1 MIYVHIPFC
10 RSFCSY
16 CSFYSST
23 KTREIPGLLECIS
36 QEWKRDRE
44 LWLNIFRS
52 AELSP
57 GHTLYFGGGTP
68 TVCTARELSAL
79 ITLLRE
85 DMQQAGLEIAELT
98 VEANP
103 GDFTPEYCQAMLE
116 AGVNRLSIGVQSFHD
131 EYLEAMRR
139 RHNGRQ
145 AEDSAR
151 LARRAGFANIS
162 LDLMFGFPGL
172 TAPMWKETLTHAIAL
187 RPEHISAYQ
196 LTLEPSSPWGKR
208 GVLPPEEA
216 CANQY
221 AMLQEILHHAGYIQ
235 YEVSGFCLPGKESL
249 HNSRYWI
256 RRPYAGL
263 GPSAHSFNGKDRYAN
278 VADLRKYT
286 EGIRRNEPARKYDRL
301 TARDVHNEWVMLSLR
316 TGKGLSL
323 QEMEER
329 EGRPAAKDF
338 LKQIT
343 PLLERG
349 LLIRETNV
357 LRIPSDRMF
366 VSDDIIRDCLLP
378 G

>member
-23 KTREIPGLLECIS
+23 QLRKIPEVLDCIR
-36 QEWKRDRE
+36 QEWIRERDSWME
-44 LWLNIFRS
+44 IWRS
-52 AELSP
+52 GQFPLR
-57 GHTLYFGGGTP
+57 HTVYLGGGTP
-68 TVCTARELSAL
+68 SVCATE
-79 ITLLRE
+79 TLGDLLDLLCTDLKRSGME
-85 DMQQAGLEIAELT
+85 PAEIT
-98 VEANP
+98 VETNP
-103 GDFTPEYCQAMLE
+103 GDLTPDYCRALKE
-116 AGVNRLSIGVQSFHD
+116 LGVNRLSIGVQSFHD
-131 EYLEAMRR
+131 EALTAMKR
-139 RHNGRQ
+139 RHTARQ
-145 AEDSAR
+145 ATGAFHEAR
-151 LARRAGFANIS
+151 KAGFDNIS

-172 TAPMWKETLTHAIAL
+172 DMAQWQETLQQAVAL
-187 RPEHISAYQ
+187 APEHISAYQ
-196 LTLEPSSPWGKR
+196 LSLEPSSAWGKR
-208 GVLPPEEA
+208 IVLPPQET
-216 CANQY
+216 CAEQY
-221 AMLQEILHHAGYIQ
+221 ALLQEFLHKAGYLQ
-235 YEVSGFCLPGKESL
+235 YEVSSFCLPGKESL

-286 EGIRRNEPARKYDRL
+286 EGIHRNEPARKYDRL
-301 TARDVHNEWVMLSLR
+301 TARDVHNEWIMLSLR
-316 TGKGLSL
+316 TCNGLSL

-349 LLIRETNV
+349 LLIRETNT

-366 VSDDIIRDCLLP
+366 VSDAIIRDCLLP

>member
-1 MIYVHIPFC
+1 LIYVHIPFC

-16 CSFYSST
+16 CNFYSST
-23 KTREIPGLLECIS
+23 KTREIPGVLESIAL
-36 QEWKRDRE
+36 EWKKDRD
-44 LWLNIFRS
+44 LWLDIFRS
-52 AELSP
+52 AEP
-57 GHTLYFGGGTP
+57 DAGHTLYFGGGTP
-68 TVCTARELSAL
+68 TVCAAGELCAL

-85 DMQQAGLEIAELT
+85 DMEQAGLTLAELT

-103 GDFTPEYCQAMLE
+103 GDLTPEYCHVLLD

-131 EYLEAMRR
+131 PYLEAMRR

-145 AEDSAR
+145 AANSAI
-151 LARRAGFANIS
+151 LARKAGFANIS
-162 LDLMFGFPGL
+162 LDLIFGFPGL
-172 TAPMWKETLTHAIAL
+172 TAEKWKDTLGQAIAL
-187 RPEHISAYQ
+187 GPEHISAYQ
-196 LTLEPSSPWGKR
+196 LSLEPSSLWGKT
-208 GVLPPEEA
+208 GVLPPQEE
-216 CANQY
+216 CALQY
-221 AMLQEILHHAGYIQ
+221 ALLQETLQGAGYLQ
-235 YEVSGFCLPGKESL
+235 YEVSSFCLPGKESL
-249 HNSRYWI
+249 HNSGYWI

-316 TGKGLSL
+316 TSKGLSL

-329 EGRPAAKDF
+329 KGRPATKDF

-349 LLIRETNV
+349 LLIRTGNKV
-357 LRIPSDRMF
+357 SIPANRLF